1 VFVHHQIANRLVYN
15 QLEFHLVSLAVAM
28 SSWQTNGQ
36 RPGRKLRLVLKEL
49 KKKKITISKKS
60 SIRTAFIG

>member
-1 VFVHHQIANRLVYN
+1 
-15 QLEFHLVSLAVAM
+15 M

-36 RPGRKLRLVLKEL
+36 RPGRKLPLVLKEL